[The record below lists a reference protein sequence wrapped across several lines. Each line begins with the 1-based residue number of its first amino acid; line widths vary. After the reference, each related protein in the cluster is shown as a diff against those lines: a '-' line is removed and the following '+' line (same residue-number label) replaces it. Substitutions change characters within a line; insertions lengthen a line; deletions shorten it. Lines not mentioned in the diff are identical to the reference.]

1 MQQYGGMILKR
12 AGMQELKFNLINLS
26 SHLSGKAKFLPRD
39 APLVLRFVRQLDWTK
54 VVESEIGLIHQ
65 MGLRIW
71 VTLLA
76 P

>member
-54 VVESEIGLIHQ
+54 VVESEIRLIHQ

>member
-26 SHLSGKAKFLPRD
+26 SHLSGKARFLPRD

-54 VVESEIGLIHQ
+54 VVESEIRLIHQ